1 MEFGRL
7 VGKYFIVFGAG
18 FSGKSLQFRS
28 GERHRFAEFV
38 TTACANSAFLVLKI
52 RIPQTKIQEK
62 HK

>member
-28 GERHRFAEFV
+28 GERHRFAEFE
-38 TTACANSAFLVLKI
+38 TTACALSAFFVLNI
-52 RIPQTKIQEK
+52 RIPQTKLQEN